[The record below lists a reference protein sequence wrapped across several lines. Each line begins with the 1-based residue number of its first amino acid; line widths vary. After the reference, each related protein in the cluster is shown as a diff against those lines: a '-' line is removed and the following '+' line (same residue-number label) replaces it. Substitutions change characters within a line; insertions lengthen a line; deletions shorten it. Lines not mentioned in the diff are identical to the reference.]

1 MWKISVQMMCKNSF
15 FDDSLS
21 ANYEKK
27 QMNKRKRVVKKGGS
41 TSVTYKEGENILLK
55 CFAKNMQLEQDQKSI
70 RSRMVILNTKEGI
83 EGKGLH
89 NNKECINKKINSQ

>member
-55 CFAKNMQLEQDQKSI
+55 CFAKNMQLEQDQKC
-70 RSRMVILNTKEGI
+70 RSSMIILNTKEGI
-83 EGKGLH
+83 EGKGDQREEEEQRLA
-89 NNKECINKKINSQ
+89 